1 MQLFEAYTTL
11 QGKLQQYEESGRLMP
26 HPSARRE
33 RFRAFA
39 EADLMPLSRRLAT
52 ILTQAGI
59 PAYTEAQ
66 LDGKPLWF
74 GLFLNDRWPTG
85 IYVQPLD
92 AHSMQLSLRFDLD
105 SEAEEH
111 HILLYRQCTRA
122 TFSATLERAV
132 ERLLMQTWKE
142 RRR

>member
-1 MQLFEAYTTL
+1 MQRSEADTTL
-11 QGKLQQYEESGRLMP
+11 QGKLQQYEESGRLTP
-26 HPSARRE
+26 HPDARRE

-39 EADLMPLSRRLAT
+39 EADLTPLTRRLAT

-66 LDGKPLWF
+66 LEGTPLWF
-74 GLFLNDRWPTG
+74 GLFLNDRWPAG

-92 AHSMQLSLRFDLD
+92 ASSMQLSLRFNLD

-122 TFSATLERAV
+122 KLPRPWNGPSNGS
-132 ERLLMQTWKE
+132 
-142 RRR
+142 

>member
-59 PAYTEAQ
+59 PCQGSPKFPQ
-66 LDGKPLWF
+66 LWSSKIPH
-74 GLFLNDRWPTG
+74 P
-85 IYVQPLD
+85 V
-92 AHSMQLSLRFDLD
+92 
-105 SEAEEH
+105 
-111 HILLYRQCTRA
+111 
-122 TFSATLERAV
+122 
-132 ERLLMQTWKE
+132 RLLL
-142 RRR
+142 RLLRLAPIPL